1 MSGNR
6 GGSAADTGKWEKL
19 RKLGMPRFV
28 FLYGMI
34 RFGLLATVL
43 YFIAD
48 RVLTYGMDVSQY
60 FAAGWGRV
68 LFECLV
74 QWTLTGAIVGILMWF
89 LFVRRA
95 NKG

>member
-1 MSGNR
+1 MARNR
-6 GGSAADTGKWEKL
+6 WNTTADAKKWEKL
-19 RKLGMPRFV
+19 RKLGMLRFV
-28 FLYGMI
+28 LFYGMI

-43 YFIAD
+43 SFIMD
-48 RVLTYGMDVSQY
+48 RVLTHGMDVSKY
-60 FAAGWGRV
+60 FAAGWGRA

-95 NKG
+95 SKV